1 MSHISLFPQ
10 LKKCNNLH
18 GDKQGAKIPDSLLGK
33 SFSSTL
39 VFLYREVQIDGGIEP
54 EIAARRSQDGMIEI
68 QGALILFRILDDTAP
83 FDRVIQNL
91 PTKLL
96 G

>member
-1 MSHISLFPQ
+1 M
-10 LKKCNNLH
+10 
-18 GDKQGAKIPDSLLGK
+18 
-33 SFSSTL
+33 SFSEADNLFHHQVKTRLQQIIETL
-39 VFLYREVQIDGGIEP
+39 AQVLIDGGIEP

-68 QGALILFRILDDTAP
+68 QGALILVRILDDTAP